1 MERSKFIDNLEIT
14 GKYFLKDGKHEI
26 EVYTECVLGIDGKR
40 RKYKSYDE
48 LFDVKIDSK
57 TAGELVDELKYYDL
71 SSKYHIPVMFFDEKG
86 NEVKF

>member
-1 MERSKFIDNLEIT
+1 MERSKFIENLEIT

-48 LFDVKIDSK
+48 LFDVKIDNV
-57 TAGELVDELKYYDL
+57 TVGELVDKLKYYDL
-71 SSKYHIPVMFFDEKG
+71 SFKYHIPVMFFNEKG
-86 NEVKF
+86 DEVE

>member
-48 LFDVKIDSK
+48 LFDVKIDNV
-57 TAGELVDELKYYDL
+57 TVGELVDKLKHYDQ
-71 SSKYHIPVMFFDEKG
+71 SFKHHIPVMFFNEKG
-86 NEVKF
+86 DEVE